1 MPATSQSPIP
11 AVLLQGFLGAG
22 KTTLLRSLLVE
33 ARKRDLSMGLVV
45 NDMSDLDV
53 DGQVLVQTDIVDHD
67 AAYFHS
73 IHSCVLS
80 SKRGIE
86 SLREALSSMRKKQP
100 PDLVIVESSGSSHPL
115 PLVEFF
121 QAQRGF
127 LLTGVLTL
135 VDAAMIDE
143 DYASGELIVD
153 LFEELDGYAVGDGYS
168 GHKAAAKIAA
178 SRSEKPRRV
187 RMGGCWAHVNRKF
200 KDAASEAEKTATLFR
215 KDIQALYAIDRDAK
229 MQAEEGKLSHEE
241 HLALR
246 LELRRERAPRILLR
260 IYRRARK
267 LRKEKRFS
275 DACNM
280 DNALKY
286 VVNQRAALSRFLADA
301 RIALD
306 NNSCER
312 AIRPLA
318 IGRRNWLFAGS
329 ERGGKAAAVIYTLIE
344 SCKIAKLNPQAY
356 LADVLV
362 RISTHPASRIEELLP
377 SNWTKLR
384 RREARAAA

>member
-143 DYASGELIVD
+143 DYASSELIVD
-153 LFEELDGYAVGDGYS
+153 LFEELDGYAVGDGLLGSQGCSEDRRKPIREAQARAYGGLLGARES
-168 GHKAAAKIAA
+168 EIQRRCER
-178 SRSEKPRRV
+178 SRE
-187 RMGGCWAHVNRKF
+187 
-200 KDAASEAEKTATLFR
+200 
-215 KDIQALYAIDRDAK
+215 DRDAVS
-229 MQAEEGKLSHEE
+229 QGHPV
-241 HLALR
+241 ALR
-246 LELRRERAPRILLR
+246 HRQGC
-260 IYRRARK
+260 K
-267 LRKEKRFS
+267 
-275 DACNM
+275 DA
-280 DNALKY
+280 
-286 VVNQRAALSRFLADA
+286 
-301 RIALD
+301 
-306 NNSCER
+306 
-312 AIRPLA
+312 
-318 IGRRNWLFAGS
+318 GRRG
-329 ERGGKAAAVIYTLIE
+329 
-344 SCKIAKLNPQAY
+344 
-356 LADVLV
+356 
-362 RISTHPASRIEELLP
+362 
-377 SNWTKLR
+377 
-384 RREARAAA
+384 EAQP

>member
-1 MPATSQSPIP
+1 
-11 AVLLQGFLGAG
+11 
-22 KTTLLRSLLVE
+22 
-33 ARKRDLSMGLVV
+33 
-45 NDMSDLDV
+45 
-53 DGQVLVQTDIVDHD
+53 
-67 AAYFHS
+67 
-73 IHSCVLS
+73 
-80 SKRGIE
+80 
-86 SLREALSSMRKKQP
+86 
-100 PDLVIVESSGSSHPL
+100 
-115 PLVEFF
+115 
-121 QAQRGF
+121 
-127 LLTGVLTL
+127 
-135 VDAAMIDE
+135 
-143 DYASGELIVD
+143 
-153 LFEELDGYAVGDGYS
+153 
-168 GHKAAAKIAA
+168 
-178 SRSEKPRRV
+178 
-187 RMGGCWAHVNRKF
+187 
-200 KDAASEAEKTATLFR
+200 
-215 KDIQALYAIDRDAK
+215 

-275 DACNM
+275 DAGNM

-344 SCKIAKLNPQAY
+344 SCKIAKVNPQAY